1 MKKVVRLLTEIQEA
15 SKAKDPSKV
24 LKKALKGKSAA
35 VKKEADSIL
44 TQVMTKE
51 EDDDE

>member
-15 SKAKDPSKV
+15 GEAKDPAKI

-35 VKKEADSIL
+35 VQKAANGIL
-44 TQVMTKE
+44 EQVMANE
-51 EDDDE
+51 GDDDE